1 MRKALTFMGATVGGY
16 VGWYA
21 GAPVGFMTAF
31 ILGMVGTGFGMYLA
45 VRVARNYE

>member
-31 ILGMVGTGFGMYLA
+31 ILGMVGTGLGMYLA

>member
-31 ILGMVGTGFGMYLA
+31 TLGMVGTGLGMYLA